1 MPGPDKRTREAATQN
16 AHNDHAAADVCQLE
30 TVAGL
35 VDLANRDLPADP
47 RFATTA
53 DHRLSPAWRDLT
65 ALCRRYVGPGLRVLV
80 LFGSRLSQHIDPNDE
95 AIGLPDLLAILDDG
109 TLDVLLQR
117 HGNPWLLRWA
127 ARHLQ
132 PTTLALRSGA
142 TVVAKLN
149 LIERG
154 ALLRDLRRLP
164 DLYLAGRISKVLRPL
179 YSREAHDLRDLQDAA
194 HLAAQRIADWVLR
207 DIQDRV
213 SIDDA
218 VARCVALSYRAEL
231 RPEGPRKLQAMHAQ
245 HGDFF
250 RARFAPPLQEQAA
263 CWTIR
268 FDADHGLLC
277 DARGPIAR
285 LRDRWALHA
294 LLGRSRLRSI
304 ARWPKQM
311 LAYDGW
317 WPYVKDKLRRAHQ
330 QESTP

>member
-1 MPGPDKRTREAATQN
+1 MRESATES
-16 AHNDHAAADVCQLE
+16 AHHDRASTEVCRSDAF
-30 TVAGL
+30 AGL
-35 VDLANRDLPADP
+35 VDLAFWNQPADL
-47 RFATTA
+47 RFESIAESYV
-53 DHRLSPAWRDLT
+53 SPALRDLT

-109 TLDVLLQR
+109 TLAAMLKR
-117 HGNPWLLRWA
+117 HRKPWLLRWA

-132 PTTLALRSGA
+132 PTTLALRSGD
-142 TVVAKLN
+142 TIVAKLN

-154 ALLRDLRRLP
+154 ALWRDLRRLP
-164 DLYLAGRISKVLRPL
+164 DLYLAGRISKVLQPL
-179 YSREAHDLRDLQDAA
+179 YSRDAHSLRDVQDAA

-207 DIQDRV
+207 DIHHRV
-213 SIDDA
+213 PTDNA
-218 VARCVALSYRAEL
+218 VARCVGLSYRAEL
-231 RPEGPRKLQAMHAQ
+231 RPEGRRKLQALHAQ

-250 RARFAPPLQEQAA
+250 RARFTPPLQEQAA
-263 CWTIR
+263 RWTIH
-268 FDADHGLLC
+268 FDAAHGFLC

-285 LRDRWALHA
+285 VRDRFALQA